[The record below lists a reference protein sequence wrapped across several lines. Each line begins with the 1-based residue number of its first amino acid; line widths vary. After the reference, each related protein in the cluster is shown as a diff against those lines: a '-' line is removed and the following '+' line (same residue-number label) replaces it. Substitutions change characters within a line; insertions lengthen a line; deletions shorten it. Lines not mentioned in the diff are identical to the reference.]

1 MLDRI
6 NNAILSLAD
15 PALNWLLTL
24 PTDLALLIVAIGTGA
39 IITFSRL
46 FTTNQDLLRRC
57 DQDKRRLKELVREA
71 KRQKDKA
78 AVQRYR
84 TTMNMIGVTTLK
96 AEGWPLLAAIVPIG
110 ILGTWCFQRIA
121 FVPPRAGD
129 TVPMKAYFP
138 VSAVG
143 GLAHVVPQEGV
154 REVSVEESGQPGR
167 WIQEIVEDYDNQGNV
182 ANSVATWYLQAEAS
196 PDPYVLE
203 IRYKTCTQKKE
214 LLVGQQVYAPDV
226 EFYAEDQPVMS
237 AQLEMKPV
245 KFLGGVPEV
254 ERWHDRCGTA
264 VSNALR
270 YVHMD
275 WLIMPPWLVA
285 YFVIAIPSVSLL
297 KRVTGIY

>member
-1 MLDRI
+1 VLDI
-6 NNAILSLAD
+6 S
-15 PALNWLLTL
+15 
-24 PTDLALLIVAIGTGA
+24 
-39 IITFSRL
+39 
-46 FTTNQDLLRRC
+46 
-57 DQDKRRLKELVREA
+57 
-71 KRQKDKA
+71 
-78 AVQRYR
+78 
-84 TTMNMIGVTTLK
+84 
-96 AEGWPLLAAIVPIG
+96 
-110 ILGTWCFQRIA
+110 
-121 FVPPRAGD
+121 
-129 TVPMKAYFP
+129 
-138 VSAVG
+138 
-143 GLAHVVPQEGV
+143 
-154 REVSVEESGQPGR
+154 
-167 WIQEIVEDYDNQGNV
+167 
-182 ANSVATWYLQAEAS
+182 
-196 PDPYVLE
+196 
-203 IRYKTCTQKKE
+203 YKTCTQKKE